1 MHLAREAQV
10 ATIEPYE
17 TAQGKRY
24 RVRYRKPDH
33 SQSTKRGFRTKR
45 DAELWSATVEISKAR
60 GDYIDESA
68 SKITIS
74 ELGATW
80 LASQTHLKPSSLRP
94 VEIAWRLYVEPTWG
108 RLAVGRVQHT
118 EVQTWISG
126 IGKSATTVLRAYGIL
141 AAILD
146 GAVRDRRISSNPA
159 RGVSLPRKIKKKRV
173 YLSHEQVALLAKF
186 SKNHADLIYMLSY
199 VGPRWGEAT
208 AFRVSKVDSER
219 HRLRIDENAV
229 NVGGVIHVGTP
240 KSHESRVVP
249 YPAFLDPLLDAAMAG
264 KRPDQLLFGN
274 GNEYLRPP
282 DGRRGWFVSA
292 VEKSR
297 AADPSFP
304 MVTIHDLRHT
314 AASLAV
320 SAGANVKAVQRML
333 GHASAAMT
341 LDTYADLFDDDL
353 DSVAVKLDQAKRKSD
368 VVKMWSDVPKENDE
382 TP

>member
-1 MHLAREAQV
+1 
-10 ATIEPYE
+10 
-17 TAQGKRY
+17 
-24 RVRYRKPDH
+24 
-33 SQSTKRGFRTKR
+33 
-45 DAELWSATVEISKAR
+45 
-60 GDYIDESA
+60 
-68 SKITIS
+68 
-74 ELGATW
+74 
-80 LASQTHLKPSSLRP
+80 
-94 VEIAWRLYVEPTWG
+94 
-108 RLAVGRVQHT
+108 VGRVQHT

-126 IGKSATTVLRAYGIL
+126 IGKSATTALRAYGIL

-159 RGVSLPRKIKKKRV
+159 RGVSLPRKSKKKRV
-173 YLSHEQVALLAKF
+173 YLNHEQVALLARF
-186 SKNHADLIYMLSY
+186 SRDHADLIYTLSY

-208 AFRVSKVDSER
+208 AFRVSKVERER

-249 YPAFLDPLLDAAMAG
+249 YPAFLDPLLDLAIAG
-264 KRPDQLLFGN
+264 KRSDQLLFGDGDN
-274 GNEYLRPP
+274 YLRPP

-292 VEKSR
+292 VAKAR
-297 AADPSFP
+297 VVDPTFP
-304 MVTIHDLRHT
+304 TITIHDLRHT

-368 VVKMWSDVPKENDE
+368 VVKMWSGEQSENDE